1 MYLVHFRSKALANI
15 RPFGR
20 YWHIVTPT
28 GGAIIAQDEED
39 TFTSQYP
46 LRDMNTDVSKIDPR
60 EIVYENAGGVLGP
73 FRFEIDEVLVHSA
86 WRPNFGICE
95 KYASDGGRIILA
107 GDAGRYFAQFS
118 IFLF

>member
-1 MYLVHFRSKALANI
+1 MYLVHFRSKALANL

-20 YWHIVTPT
+20 YWHIIFPS
-28 GGAIIAQDEED
+28 GGAIVAQDEED
-39 TFTSQYP
+39 TFTSHRAI
-46 LRDMNTDVSKIDPR
+46 RDMNTDMSKIDPR
-60 EIVYENAGGVLGP
+60 ESVYENVGGVLGP

-86 WRPNFGICE
+86 WRLNFSICE

-107 GDAGRYFAQFS
+107 GDSGRYFPQFA